1 MDDQVGVTCPHLDLG
16 WGFLPSTIW
25 IGGGSPKEIADWE
38 HLGKERLDT
47 QSERCRLLGFRVPS
61 FSEDLKILW
70 VNFHI
75 RIIGEPVCPGWGRN
89 MYSQSLGSSPET
101 EKGS

>member
-1 MDDQVGVTCPHLDLG
+1 MH
-16 WGFLPSTIW
+16 
-25 IGGGSPKEIADWE
+25 
-38 HLGKERLDT
+38 
-47 QSERCRLLGFRVPS
+47 S

-75 RIIGEPVCPGWGRN
+75 RTIGEPVCPGWGRN